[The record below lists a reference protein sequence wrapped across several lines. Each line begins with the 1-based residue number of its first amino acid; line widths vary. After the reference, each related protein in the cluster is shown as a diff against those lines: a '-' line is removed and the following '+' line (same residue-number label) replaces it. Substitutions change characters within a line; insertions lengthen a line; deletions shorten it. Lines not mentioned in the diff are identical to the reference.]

1 MASSDWFTIPCRPH
15 IKVDDELLD
24 EAFVKN
30 ALVLADQDPQRSG
43 VFFSE
48 FLTGYYR
55 QIALGK
61 CNDIGDTFL
70 GNISEDDDS
79 TAWEMRRDMFLGTSQ
94 AYRQCHRL
102 RDIYESLQAVMINPP
117 TYLESL
123 LQSLRYAYEEQAL
136 LAAWR
141 VRHIRSVGRLYEQNM
156 ERAGPSAKEQ

>member
-1 MASSDWFTIPCRPH
+1 MASSDWYTIPCRPH
-15 IKVDDELLD
+15 IKIDDELLD
-24 EAFVKN
+24 EGFVKN

-48 FLTGYYR
+48 FLTGYYK

-61 CNDIGDTFL
+61 CKDIGDTFL
-70 GNISEDDDS
+70 GTLSEDGD
-79 TAWEMRRDMFLGTSQ
+79 TIAWDMRRDMFLGASQ
-94 AYRQCHRL
+94 AYHQCHRL
-102 RDIYESLQAVMINPP
+102 RHIYESLQAVMISPP

-141 VRHIRSVGRLYEQNM
+141 VRHIKSVGRFYEQSR
-156 ERAGPSAKEQ
+156 ERATLSATEQ